1 MSSLNR
7 ITLRGAARRS
17 GRSRATVSSAPR
29 GPDTFLSATRRER
42 ALSELA
48 DGKIVDVLVVG
59 GGATGAGVALD
70 AASRGLSVALL
81 ERRDLANGTSRFSS
95 KLAHGGLRYLT
106 KLDFALAW
114 ECARERAILAD
125 RTAPHL
131 VRALPQLT
139 PVYGRFPPPAAAG
152 RELGF
157 RLGDAMRA
165 LAGTSRRRLP
175 SARRVSAAEARL
187 WAPALAEPG
196 LRGAIL
202 SWDGQL
208 EDDAR
213 LVVALARTAAACGAL
228 ICTYCEALELHAG
241 GARAVEVLTGEA
253 LEVRARH
260 LVNATGVWAGRLV
273 GGLRLRPSRGA
284 HLIVEAGALGHPR
297 AAVNVQ
303 VPGHFGRYCF
313 MIPRP
318 DGYVLVGVTDT
329 PHEAPVVTEA
339 PAVEPSDERFLRETV
354 SLALGQPLA
363 GREVIGRFAGLRPL
377 LEPPTAGEQPAET
390 ADLSRRHAVLED
402 PTSGVITVVGGKLTT
417 YRRMAQDVVDR
428 LAARRHVRAGGC
440 VTDRLPLVGAPT
452 PGVARPR
459 NIPERLWRRFGT
471 EAAEIVARADDRP
484 ELLAPLVPGVPVLAV
499 ELLAAVEREGALC
512 PDDVLDRRLR
522 LDLVP
527 AWREATRPA
536 LERFAGALALA

>member
-1 MSSLNR
+1 MV
-7 ITLRGAARRS
+7 S
-17 GRSRATVSSAPR
+17 GAPR
-29 GPDTFLSATRRER
+29 GPATFLNAARRER
-42 ALSELA
+42 ALAALG
-48 DGKIVDVLVVG
+48 DGEAADVLVVG

-106 KLDFALAW
+106 RLGFGLAW
-114 ECARERAILAD
+114 ECAREREILAD

-157 RLGDAMRA
+157 RLGDVMRA

-175 SARRVSAAEARL
+175 SARRISAAEARV
-187 WAPALAEPG
+187 WAPALAEQQ

-213 LVVALARTAAACGAL
+213 LVVALARTAAAHGAL

-241 GARAVEVLTGEA
+241 GARALDVLTGEH

-260 LVNATGVWAGRLV
+260 VVNATGVWAGTLV
-273 GGLRLRPSRGA
+273 PGLRLRPSRGA
-284 HLIVEAGALGHPR
+284 HVLVEPATVGHPR

-329 PHEAPVVTEA
+329 PHEDPAIADEPPVQ
-339 PAVEPSDERFLRETV
+339 PADERFLLETV
-354 SLALGQPLA
+354 SLALAQPLSA
-363 GREVIGRFAGLRPL
+363 QAVIGRFAGLRPL
-377 LEPPTAGEQPAET
+377 LGDGAGAERPGET

-402 PTSGVITVVGGKLTT
+402 RSSGVITVVGGKLTT
-417 YRRMAQDVVDR
+417 YRRMAQDAVD
-428 LAARRHVRAGGC
+428 LLVARRGVRAGAC
-440 VTDRLPLVGAPT
+440 VTDRLRLVGAPE
-452 PGVARPR
+452 PGAARPR
-459 NIPERLWRRFGT
+459 GVSERLWRRFGT
-471 EAAEIVARADDRP
+471 EAAELAALAADRP
-484 ELLAPLVPGVPVLAV
+484 ELLAPLAPGVPALGV
-499 ELLAAVEREGALC
+499 ELLAAIEREGALC
-512 PDDVLDRRLR
+512 AQDALDRRLR

-527 AWREATRPA
+527 AWREAARPA
-536 LERFAGALALA
+536 LEHLAGELPQHGRAHAAA